1 MHGKM
6 MQWPLLISSIFRHAT
21 TYFAD
26 REIVSVTADQP
37 SFRYTFA
44 EFGRRVCKLANAL
57 RNAGVKPGD
66 RVATLAWNDHR
77 HLELYYAIS
86 GIGAVCHTINPRLF
100 PEQIEYIVEHA
111 EDTLMFVD
119 PMFRDLVAPIAA
131 RTDSVRALII
141 LNGDAAETVDGLAT
155 SNYEEFIN
163 CEVDTFSWPEF
174 DENQACALC
183 YTSGTTGNP
192 KGVLYS
198 HRSTVLHALTV
209 TTPNGL
215 EIGMDDAVL
224 PVVPLF
230 HVNAWGIPY
239 AALMSGAK
247 LVLPGP
253 RLDGESLYRLM
264 DREGVT
270 LTAGVPTVWLGLQKH
285 LQEYGFELPTLKR
298 MVVGGSAAPPSM
310 IEYFEEQ
317 QGVDFVHAW
326 GMTEMSPLGT
336 VCRLKPAMHLGSRE
350 ERTAQKTKQGMP
362 VYGVELKIVDD
373 DGNPLPHDGEA
384 MGELWVRG
392 PWITSGYFGDPPG
405 TVEDFD
411 REGYFRTGD
420 ISTIDSDG
428 YMRICDRA
436 KDVIKSGGEW
446 ISSIDLENVAV
457 GHPKVA
463 EAAVIGVPCDKWQE
477 RPLLVVVL
485 KIAED
490 DLSLEQMR
498 EFLTG
503 RVPKWWLPGAME
515 VVDALPHT
523 ATGKIQKRE
532 LRQQFAD
539 FCFES

>member
-21 TYFAD
+21 TYHAD
-26 REIVSVTADQP
+26 QEIVSTTAGQP
-37 SFRYTFA
+37 LFRYRYVD
-44 EFGRRVCKLANAL
+44 FGARVCQLANAL
-57 RNAGVKPGD
+57 RNAGVQPGD

-86 GIGAVCHTINPRLF
+86 GIGAICHTINPRLF
-100 PEQIEYIVEHA
+100 PDQIEYIVNHA
-111 EDTLMFVD
+111 EDTLVFADPMFVD
-119 PMFRDLVAPIAA
+119 LIAPIAA
-131 RTDSVRALII
+131 KAESVRAVIMLDS
-141 LNGDAAETVDGLAT
+141 GETTVDGIAST
-155 SNYEEFIN
+155 NYEEFIA
-163 CEVDTFSWPEF
+163 CEAASFDWPEL
-174 DENQACALC
+174 DENSACALC

-209 TTPNGL
+209 TTPNAL
-215 EIGMDDAVL
+215 EFGMEDAVL

-253 RLDGESLYRLM
+253 RLDGESLYSLM
-264 DREGVT
+264 DREAVSV
-270 LTAGVPTVWLGLQKH
+270 TAGVPTVWLGLQKH
-285 LQEYGFELPTLKR
+285 LQEYDLQLPALKR
-298 MVVGGSAAPPSM
+298 LVVGGSAAPSSM

-317 QGVDFVHAW
+317 QSVNFIHAW

-336 VCRLKPAMHLGSRE
+336 VCRLKPEMKQRSRA
-350 ERTAQKTKQGMP
+350 ERTEVKTKQGVP
-362 VYGVELKIVDD
+362 VFGVELKIVDD
-373 DGNPLPHDGEA
+373 NGEPLPHDGAA
-384 MGELWVRG
+384 MGELWVKG
-392 PWITSGYFGDPPG
+392 PWITSGYYCSPQSNTD
-405 TVEDFD
+405 DFD
-411 REGYFRTGD
+411 KDGYFRTGD
-420 ISTIDSDG
+420 ISTIDRAG

-446 ISSIDLENVAV
+446 ISSIDLENAAV

-477 RPLLVVVL
+477 RPLLIVVL
-485 KIAED
+485 SD
-490 DLSLEQMR
+490 TNTTLSLDEIR
-498 EFLTG
+498 EFLSDK
-503 RVPKWWLPGAME
+503 VPKWWLPGAME
-515 VVDALPHT
+515 VVDSVPHT

-532 LRQQFAD
+532 LRQQFSEY
-539 FCFES
+539 CFES